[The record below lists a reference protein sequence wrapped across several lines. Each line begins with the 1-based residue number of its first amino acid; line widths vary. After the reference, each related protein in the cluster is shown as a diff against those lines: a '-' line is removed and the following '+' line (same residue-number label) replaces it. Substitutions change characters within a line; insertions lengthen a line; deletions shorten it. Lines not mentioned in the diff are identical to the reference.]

1 MLCDKDG
8 MAAKGRLLAVVWR
21 LSGAQALVDEVARVI
36 EHKLN
41 PLALEIEPV
50 LRPKPETPPE
60 WRRR

>member
-1 MLCDKDG
+1 
-8 MAAKGRLLAVVWR
+8 
-21 LSGAQALVDEVARVI
+21 VI

-50 LRPKPETPPE
+50 LRHKPETPPE